1 MGGEPVSRSL
11 PARTAPGLLAL
22 VLAPALAGCAD
33 DILLVGAFDGPDATA
48 VLPVGAES
56 PFNIPVGFVANTRN
70 GRIVPLDLKHGTLLG
85 DSVASPYLAPRSI
98 ATGDQRQLGQI
109 ALWSPDGAQ
118 IDVFAGDISAGTLL
132 QATYS
137 QGVDASTGAPIPP
150 ELVASEPVFEDTD
163 ASGDSVQV
171 QDLRMRHGWSTTEDW
186 IFEFD
191 GARWWAFG
199 GQSGKQSQPFEPGE
213 RWASDNK
220 EIVLTLAGAA
230 TEGDRLTFRT
240 DAGVREHDVGGVPL
254 AVTRI
259 EDTDLVALGT
269 WDRDADTGALVIWDA
284 ATAAEVGRLSLD
296 GGGQPWRIVVSDARD
311 ALYIAD
317 AKVPRVLRVPFD
329 PTRPD
334 LLVAETIET
343 RGVPMDLALVSDP
356 GDDATGAAAYDHL
369 FVAGAMDARVDVY
382 DLATATWLDV
392 NPLDDLDGGLDL
404 RSPVVGL
411 STAPLPIRLQEE
423 SGDEVRREARVVAV
437 TTFDGS
443 VRLLEGRT
451 GCQAITTNGP
461 SVASE
466 TGYEE
471 VAFDDSG
478 PPSNPVMLTD
488 SATGRQV
495 ISDPCGGVVRTESWT
510 VIFDGVEGNWIVEGS
525 ASGVQATRAWADER
539 YVTDQGEL
547 SFVILASTAPATD
560 GDTFSFTMEEG
571 TLRLDEVLDGNGT
584 AAPLE
589 LPARPLAFTLE
600 AGPTGGGWNA
610 DRRQVHLLVPATNSD
625 VVLRVR
631 PQAWQAEFKFE

>member
-1 MGGEPVSRSL
+1 MHRNL
-11 PARTAPGLLAL
+11 ARLAPLLLAPT
-22 VLAPALAGCAD
+22 LAACAD

-56 PFNIPVGFVANTRN
+56 PFSIPVGFVANTRN

-118 IDVFAGDISAGTLL
+118 IDVFAGDIAAGTLL

-137 QGVDASTGAPIPP
+137 QSIDPTSGAPVPP
-150 ELVASEPVFEDTD
+150 DLVATEAVFEDID
-163 ASGDSVQV
+163 GSGDSVTV
-171 QDLRMRHGWSTTEDW
+171 KDTRMRHGWSTTEDW

-191 GARWWAFG
+191 GAFWWAFG
-199 GQSGKQSQPFEPGE
+199 GQSGKQSQPFEMGE
-213 RWASDNK
+213 RWSSDNK
-220 EIVLTLAGAA
+220 EIVLTLQGSA

-259 EDTDLVALGT
+259 PDTDLVALGT
-269 WDRDADTGALVIWDA
+269 WDRDADVGALVLWDA
-284 ATAAEVGRLSLD
+284 AAAAEVGRLSLD
-296 GGGQPWRIVVSDARD
+296 AGGQPWRIVVSEEQD
-311 ALYIAD
+311 ALFIAD

-329 PTRPD
+329 ATRPD
-334 LLVAETIET
+334 LLVAESIPT
-343 RGVPMDLALVSDP
+343 RSVPMDLALISDP
-356 GDDATGAAAYDHL
+356 GDEATGALPYDHL
-369 FVAGAMDARVDVY
+369 FVAGAIEARVDVY
-382 DLATATWLDV
+382 DLTTGTWLDV
-392 NPLDDLDGGLDL
+392 NPLDDVDGGLDL
-404 RSPVVGL
+404 RSPVVGM
-411 STAPLPIRLQEE
+411 STAPLPIRLQEQ

-443 VRLLEGRT
+443 VRLLEGAT
-451 GCQAITTNGP
+451 GCQAITTDGP
-461 SVASE
+461 RVASE

-471 VAFDDSG
+471 VAFDDNG
-478 PPSNPVMLTD
+478 PASNPVMLTD
-488 SATGRQV
+488 GATGRQV
-495 ISDPCGGVVRTESWT
+495 ISDPCGGVLRTESWS

-525 ASGVQATRAWADER
+525 ASGVQEARAWPDDR

-547 SFVILASTAPATD
+547 SFIILAATAPATD

-571 TLRLDEVLDGNGT
+571 TLRLDEVLDSSGS

-589 LPARPLAFTLE
+589 LPARPLAFAIE

-625 VVLRVR
+625 VVLRIR
-631 PQAWQAEFKFE
+631 PQAWQAEFKYE